1 MKVSRQQAE
10 ENRARVV
17 DVAGTQFREHGFDG
31 VGIAD
36 LMKAAGLTHGG
47 FYANFASKDDLASEA
62 AGRAIAETTARLKD
76 GVQDAADPLAAVV
89 DAYLSQEHRDALGS
103 GCVLAAL
110 AADAARGS
118 EKLRTAF
125 EVGVENYLSLLLP
138 LMPGKTEAERR
149 VEAMST
155 LATMIGALVLARTV
169 TSPELSQG
177 LLAAAKQ
184 DILGK
189 TLARAL
195 AV

>member
-189 TLARAL
+189 PLARAL